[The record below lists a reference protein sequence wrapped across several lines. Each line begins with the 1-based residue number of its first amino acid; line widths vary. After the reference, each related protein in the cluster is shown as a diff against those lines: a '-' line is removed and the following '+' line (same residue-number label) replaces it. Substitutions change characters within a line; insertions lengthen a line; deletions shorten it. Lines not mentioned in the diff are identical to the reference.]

1 MNIAHKL
8 DQKFTSVD
16 KDTKQLKNG
25 LQIPGKYKVLEEW
38 TQDTT
43 SYATYLIYND
53 VFRKL
58 ISIKAPRTGQFR
70 RTKDFLVM
78 VSLWMKISDHPNIQ
92 TIHYIEM
99 LNETP
104 QVAMEYMA
112 AATLER
118 SLLLLKNWPGATI
131 CSLKVTT

>member
-1 MNIAHKL
+1 MNITKIL
-8 DQKFTSVD
+8 DTDFTSVD
-16 KDTKQLKNG
+16 KDTKSLKEG
-25 LQIPGKYKVLEEW
+25 IEIPGKYKVLENW
-38 TQDTT
+38 THDQS

-58 ISIKAPRTGQFR
+58 VTIKAPRTGQFR
-70 RTKDFLVM
+70 RTKDFLIM
-78 VSLWMKISDHPNIQ
+78 VSLWMKISDYPNIQ

-118 SLLLLKNWPGATI
+118 RPLG
-131 CSLKVTT
+131 